1 MARPLRIE
9 YANAWYHILNRGR
22 RGEPIFAGNHDYFG
36 FIDLLKDTSELWN
49 LRVAA
54 YCLMPNHYHLLVQT
68 PDANISRCMRHID
81 GVYTQRFNRRHECDG
96 SLFRGRYKSILVE
109 ADSYLLTLVRYI
121 HRNPLKAGL
130 TEKLDNYQWSS
141 HRGYLST
148 AEKWNW
154 LHKNLVLSMLS
165 KSRRDRMKNYRQFIS
180 AEDEAGDEINRVL
193 DKKKW
198 PAILGSASF
207 INKVKERFF
216 PEKVDDEVPQSREL
230 APTPAQ
236 VKKAVCEHYRIND
249 DELLVSKRG
258 VFNEPR
264 NVAIYLTRR
273 LRGDSLKQIGEQF
286 QVKKYSS
293 VSSVIERIKT
303 AIAKDGKFK
312 SRVGSI
318 VSALSKGQ
326 EQT

>member
-1 MARPLRIE
+1 M
-9 YANAWYHILNRGR
+9 
-22 RGEPIFAGNHDYFG
+22 PIFRAACDILTASTRRDSTG
-36 FIDLLKDTSELWN
+36 LTSATDPCFE
-49 LRVAA
+49 
-54 YCLMPNHYHLLVQT
+54 
-68 PDANISRCMRHID
+68 
-81 GVYTQRFNRRHECDG
+81 
-96 SLFRGRYKSILVE
+96 GRYKSILVE

-130 TEKLDNYQWSS
+130 TDKLGRYQWSS

-198 PAILGSASF
+198 PAILGSTSF

-236 VKKAVCEHYRIND
+236 IREAVCEHYQIND

-258 VFNEPR
+258 LFNEPR
-264 NVAIYLTRR
+264 NVAIYLSRR

-286 QVKKYSS
+286 QVRKYSS
-293 VSSVIERIKT
+293 VSSVIERMKT
-303 AIAKDGKFK
+303 AMAKDGKLR
-312 SRVGSI
+312 SRVESI
-318 VSALSKGQ
+318 VFTLSKSQ